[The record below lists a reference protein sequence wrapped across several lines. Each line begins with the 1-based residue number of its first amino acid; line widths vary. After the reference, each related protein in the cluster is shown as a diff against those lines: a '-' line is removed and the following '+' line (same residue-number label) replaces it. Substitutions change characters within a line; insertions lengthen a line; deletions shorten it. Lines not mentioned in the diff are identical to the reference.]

1 MKRSA
6 TIALAIVIASVAGGC
21 GGSKHAATAPSS
33 TTSTTTH
40 VDTRTALTRSV
51 RAALN
56 ENFRLSVFVLW
67 HNRLP
72 ASARHSTRG
81 PALAALRSAAA
92 ARQRRGIRIRSG
104 PGRYTI
110 VSVSLDPSYTR
121 ATALV
126 RDKARVFPY
135 RAGKRLGRAIAVD
148 DRARVELRRVGET
161 MQFVV
166 WRVSPVR

>member
-1 MKRSA
+1 MKRCA

-33 TTSTTTH
+33 TTSTTH
-40 VDTRTALTRSV
+40 FDTRTALTRSV

-161 MQFVV
+161 MQFIV

>member
-1 MKRSA
+1 MKRCA
-6 TIALAIVIASVAGGC
+6 VIVLAAAIAPAAGGC

-33 TTSTTTH
+33 TTSTTH
-40 VDTRTALTRSV
+40 ADTQTALTRSV

-56 ENFRLSVFVLW
+56 ENFQLSVFVLW

-72 ASARHSTRG
+72 AWARHSTRG
-81 PALAALRSAAA
+81 PALAALRTSAA

-110 VSVSLDPSYTR
+110 VSVRLDPSYTR

-126 RDKARVFPY
+126 RNQGRVFPY
-135 RAGKRLGRAIAVD
+135 RGGKRLGRAISVD
-148 DRARVELRRVGET
+148 DRARVELRRVDET